1 MHGRKHVIEL
11 ELYMYFIY
19 IINFVS
25 FESIYF
31 LFFMILTWVLFHYL

>member
-19 IINFVS
+19 IINVS